1 MSMICQDC
9 EGYDIG
15 YDAMVDK
22 DGGLVRM
29 YDSCE
34 CLDCGS
40 TNIIEERDIC
50 PTGA

>member
-9 EGYDIG
+9 DSYDIG
-15 YDAMVDK
+15 FDAMVDTNG
-22 DGGLVRM
+22 DPVRI

-40 TNIIEERDIC
+40 TNVAEERDV
-50 PTGA
+50 